1 MPVLRSLNDRGIEA
15 FREFLRRIRAG
26 AEFQESPAL
35 LYADDTSRPLARAI
49 RIEPQTFASKFAAAT
64 YLAGIL
70 APLDSPGL
78 AGDAGLWSWLALF
91 YFDQLSPLGADGRR
105 RPRDDY
111 HYIPPATGSS
121 GSDSTRSSNWTRD
134 RHLLA
139 GPYKLYRM
147 HGRNARLL
155 LHPPVHQH
163 GRFVYDLGWRHDLIT
178 NRGLVEAIDTLYWNP
193 KTNRPKRGATMASRP
208 GTLRRFI
215 TVAQQLDFN
224 YDLYGMTASEI
235 LALLPSEFDAWR
247 SVK

>member
-1 MPVLRSLNDRGIEA
+1 MPVVRSLNDRGMEA
-15 FREFLRRIRAG
+15 FREFLRRIRDG

-49 RIEPQTFASKFAAAT
+49 RIEPQTFASKFDAAS

-70 APLDSPGL
+70 APLESPAL

-91 YFDQLSPLGADGRR
+91 YFDQLSPIGADGGR
-105 RPRDDY
+105 RPRHDY
-111 HYIPPATGSS
+111 HYIPPSPSTGSK
-121 GSDSTRSSNWTRD
+121 TSNWTRD

-147 HGRNARLL
+147 HGRHARLL
-155 LHPPVHQH
+155 LYPPVHQH

-193 KTNRPKRGATMASRP
+193 KTNRPRRGATMPSLP
-208 GTLRRFI
+208 GNLRRLI

-235 LALLPSEFDAWR
+235 LALLPAEFDEWR
-247 SVK
+247 SPSS